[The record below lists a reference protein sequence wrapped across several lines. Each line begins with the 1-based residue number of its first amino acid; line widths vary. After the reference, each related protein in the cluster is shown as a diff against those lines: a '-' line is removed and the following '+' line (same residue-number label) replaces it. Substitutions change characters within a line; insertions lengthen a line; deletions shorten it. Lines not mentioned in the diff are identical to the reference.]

1 MTENTQY
8 KTLVNT
14 WLIEKRPM
22 ITPSTHANFVL
33 IAENHLIPYFGRKKI
48 GTITETDIQ
57 EYITHLYNEGRLD
70 GAGGITVKSIRD
82 IILVLRLS
90 LHYAYKERIVPLL
103 NWDLIEYPKDTGV
116 KKVVS
121 LSKEQE
127 LALIQCI
134 YMDLNR
140 RTAGILVALFTGLR
154 IGELCG
160 MWMRKL
166 LYQDDDFNFEEER
179 LATAYAELP
188 LMRQQI
194 LKFLYV
200 DELTVGEIA
209 KKLHCSAQYVSDQ
222 KQKGL
227 KHLRKKMSEGGDDNG

>member
-1 MTENTQY
+1 MDYRQNDSDRAELRARFTAWLDTLIRRAKLNYLRKTE
-8 KTLVNT
+8 
-14 WLIEKRPM
+14 
-22 ITPSTHANFVL
+22 
-33 IAENHLIPYFGRKKI
+33 IPV
-48 GTITETDIQ
+48 DI
-57 EYITHLYNEGRLD
+57 
-70 GAGGITVKSIRD
+70 
-82 IILVLRLS
+82 
-90 LHYAYKERIVPLL
+90 
-103 NWDLIEYPKDTGV
+103 
-116 KKVVS
+116 VS
-121 LSKEQE
+121 LEE
-127 LALIQCI
+127 LFDENIPVTE
-134 YMDLNR
+134 D
-140 RTAGILVALFTGLR
+140 
-154 IGELCG
+154 

-166 LYQDDDFNFEEER
+166 LYQDDVFNIEEER

>member
-1 MTENTQY
+1 MGILKN
-8 KTLVNT
+8 
-14 WLIEKRPM
+14 
-22 ITPSTHANFVL
+22 
-33 IAENHLIPYFGRKKI
+33 
-48 GTITETDIQ
+48 
-57 EYITHLYNEGRLD
+57 
-70 GAGGITVKSIRD
+70 GA
-82 IILVLRLS
+82 
-90 LHYAYKERIVPLL
+90 ERIANNDL
-103 NWDLIEYPKDTGV
+103 NFKINYEVEDEFGHVCQAFEKMRSTLEE
-116 KKVVS
+116 S
-121 LSKEQE
+121 SKETWRQME
-127 LALIQCI
+127 ENIPVTE
-134 YMDLNR
+134 D
-140 RTAGILVALFTGLR
+140 
-154 IGELCG
+154 

>member
-1 MTENTQY
+1 MS
-8 KTLVNT
+8 LF
-14 WLIEKRPM
+14 L
-22 ITPSTHANFVL
+22 FVV
-33 IAENHLIPYFGRKKI
+33 ISP
-48 GTITETDIQ
+48 
-57 EYITHLYNEGRLD
+57 
-70 GAGGITVKSIRD
+70 
-82 IILVLRLS
+82 
-90 LHYAYKERIVPLL
+90 P
-103 NWDLIEYPKDTGV
+103 
-116 KKVVS
+116 
-121 LSKEQE
+121 
-127 LALIQCI
+127 
-134 YMDLNR
+134 
-140 RTAGILVALFTGLR
+140 
-154 IGELCG
+154 
-160 MWMRKL
+160 KL